1 MRRITSKFILGSL
14 TVGLALVLASAPVF
28 AQAKKAA
35 AAKPAAKKSS
45 GHSSSG
51 SIWDKDEAVVPIEDQ
66 VAIRHRYELRAGRF
80 EVGPAFAFTLNRAF
94 MNAFMVGIR
103 AQYHINDYLSV
114 GTEWNFGINFRTPLT
129 NELDD
134 TYSADTTPNQGQFD
148 ESVKKLSRLDLIGD
162 LRVNF
167 TPFSGKMG
175 VFSALFIGYDFYVF
189 AGMAFGMTSNDTE
202 LAEVDETNEAFNLG
216 FAWGLG
222 LHVYV
227 NNWISVGLEFKDLM
241 FNDNETG
248 QDVTRGREADEQR
261 SCEAGN
267 ECRLVNGDDKRFLNH
282 FFFGFNVTF
291 FFPMQPEIAF

>member
-1 MRRITSKFILGSL
+1 M
-14 TVGLALVLASAPVF
+14 ALVLATAPTL
-28 AQAKKAA
+28 AQAKNNA
-35 AAKPAAKKSS
+35 PAAKTSSS
-45 GHSSSG
+45 GHSGSG

-66 VAIRHRYELRAGRF
+66 VAIRHRYELRSGRF
-80 EVGPAFAFTLNRAF
+80 EVGLATAFTLNRAF
-94 MNAFMVGIR
+94 MNAILIGLR

-134 TYSADTTPNQGQFD
+134 TYDEKTRPDQKTFD
-148 ESVKKLSRLDLIGD
+148 RNVKKLSRLDLIGD
-162 LRVNF
+162 VRLNF

-189 AGMAFGMTSNDTE
+189 AGMAFGKTSNDNEEGPITGPNGVVVE
-202 LAEVDETNEAFNLG
+202 DVDATNEAFNLG

-222 LHVYV
+222 LHIYI

-248 QDVTRGREADEQR
+248 QDVTRGREDNEQKL
-261 SCEAGN
+261 CEATKKGP
-267 ECRLVNGDDKRFLNH
+267 EQVCRLTNSDDRRFLNH

>member
-1 MRRITSKFILGSL
+1 MRRFTTTLICGSL
-14 TVGLALVLASAPVF
+14 MALVLATAPVL
-28 AQAKKAA
+28 AEAAPAA
-35 AAKPAAKKSS
+35 APAAKKAS
-45 GHSSSG
+45 GHSGSG

-66 VAIRHRYELRAGRF
+66 VAIRHRYELRSGRF
-80 EVGPAFAFTLNRAF
+80 EVGPSFAFTLNRAF
-94 MNAFMVGIR
+94 MNAFLIGLR

-134 TYSADTTPNQGQFD
+134 TYKNEPNETPNPQGLFD
-148 ESVKKLSRLDLIGD
+148 ENVKRLSRIDLIGD
-162 LRVNF
+162 VRLNF

-175 VFSALFIGYDFYVF
+175 IFSALFIGYDFYVF
-189 AGMAFGMTSNDTE
+189 AGMAFGKTSNDTE
-202 LAEVDETNEAFNLG
+202 IAEVDETNEAFNVG

-241 FNDNETG
+241 FADNETG
-248 QDVTRGREADEQR
+248 QDVTRGREQNEQD
-261 SCEAGN
+261 SCTATNGA
-267 ECRLVNGDDKRFLNH
+267 ECRLVNGDDRRFLNH
-282 FFFGFNVTF
+282 FFFGLNVTF